1 MSATNYSLFWLLRLA
16 DRVEMDGH
24 MVKVVMPRS
33 DDGMAVLYT
42 GETDGA
48 ERYCF
53 RNQPCSVEDDGSSLA
68 QYAAES
74 VKLARLRFFHKQLM
88 TPQVIHVLA
97 FGGAVEEEPE
107 SYTIMSLLY
116 DIRQADKAGEA
127 PLDSEQLQRLT
138 MLLVQLPLLITLLE
152 FGEQVAL
159 GMKTVVATQGRP
171 STEDDLRA
179 NEGNADNFMD
189 LYLQEI

>member
-1 MSATNYSLFWLLRLA
+1 MSATNYSLFWLLHMA
-16 DRVEMDGH
+16 DRVEVDGKLTTI
-24 MVKVVMPRS
+24 MMPS
-33 DDGMAVLYT
+33 GGEGFALLT
-42 GETDGA
+42 GGGEVY
-48 ERYCF
+48 RF
-53 RNQPCSVEDDGSSLA
+53 RDQPCSVEEDGTALA

-74 VKLARLRFFHKQLM
+74 VKLATLRFLKAEVM
-88 TPQVIHVLA
+88 TPQTLQDMA

-107 SYTIMSLLY
+107 GYTIMSLLY

-138 MLLVQLPLLITLLE
+138 MLLVQLPLLIALLE